1 MSLPEK
7 PTGRRETYL
16 ASIAGQ
22 NVSIPNNP
30 QGREEE
36 YLNYIA
42 RNGGGGG
49 GGGAF
54 WGSIAGTLSDQTD
67 LQTALNAKASM
78 NDVISYVTNAVLG
91 GAD

>member
-7 PTGRRETYL
+7 PTGREETYL

-22 NVSIPNNP
+22 NVQIPDNP
-30 QGREEE
+30 QGRVEE
-36 YLNYIA
+36 YLDYIA
-42 RNGGGGG
+42 RTGGGG

-54 WGSIAGTLSDQTD
+54 WGSIAGTLADQTD
-67 LQTALNAKASM
+67 LQTALSARPTT
-78 NDVISYVTNAVLG
+78 NDMVAYVNNAVLG